1 MSQNRSKFKK
11 IKKQKNE
18 RLYEFGV
25 RLVESFPYALTHE
38 MAFNRINIRSWP
50 NAKQVKISNALDYAA
65 KMGLVRKYRDEHYKA
80 IVFEGLK
87 TPHKKDAIKQFN
99 PSNFNKKPQD
109 AIEAISNRRTGLI
122 VSNKRTELT
131 VDERPK
137 ITGLVSVSMTA
148 IDFTETLQRLDSK
161 LYDKVMKAIG
171 DSIGKG
177 GEWTTEGFHYVK
189 YEVRI

>member
-80 IVFEGLK
+80 IVFEALK
-87 TPHKKDAIKQFN
+87 TPHKKDAIIQFN

-109 AIEAISNRRTGLI
+109 AIEAISNKRTGLT
-122 VSNKRTELT
+122 VSNKR
-131 VDERPK
+131 PKK
-137 ITGLVSVSMTA
+137 ITGSVSVEMNA
-148 IDFTETLQRLDSK
+148 DQFVENLRRLDEK
-161 LYDKVMKAIG
+161 LYERVLDEIG
-171 DSIGKG
+171 DSIGVG
-177 GEWTTEGFHYVK
+177 GSWSRNEGNMV
-189 YEVRI
+189 YEVEI

>member
-80 IVFEGLK
+80 VVFEALK

-109 AIEAISNRRTGLI
+109 AIEAISNRRP
-122 VSNKRTELT
+122 K
-131 VDERPK
+131 K
-137 ITGLVSVSMTA
+137 ITGSVSVEMNA
-148 IDFTETLQRLDSK
+148 DQFVENLRRLDEK
-161 LYDKVMKAIG
+161 LYERVLDEIG
-171 DSIGKG
+171 DSIGVG
-177 GEWTTEGFHYVK
+177 GSWSRNEGNMV
-189 YEVRI
+189 YEVEI